1 MQTQQQDYIHE
12 DEKDEVSCG
21 VETISLDPDAPE
33 LPPLFKPDS
42 TPPLPLPVYREIR
55 TEIPTGDVHEDEKNE
70 ASCEIETIS
79 LDPDAPELPPPFK
92 PDSTPPRPLPVYQ
105 EIHNEIP
112 ARESNECTDNSALVV
127 CSDTPSH
134 PKPPLPISS
143 QTTISHLPGD
153 C

>member
-1 MQTQQQDYIHE
+1 M
-12 DEKDEVSCG
+12 KMRRMKFR
-21 VETISLDPDAPE
+21 VELKLYSLDPDAPE
-33 LPPLFKPDS
+33 LPPPFKPDS

-55 TEIPTGDVHEDEKNE
+55 TEIPTGDIHEDEKNE

-92 PDSTPPRPLPVYQ
+92 PDSTPPQPLPVYQ

-112 ARESNECTDNSALVV
+112 VREPNECTDNSALVV

-134 PKPPLPISS
+134 PKPPLHIYQEIAELSNRGAQAKP
-143 QTTISHLPGD
+143 D
-153 C
+153 E